1 MTETAPS
8 NLHLPQFT
16 YAEPANVSPVPP
28 GFQPQ
33 SEDTH
38 SQGFNFSALFQ
49 STVASSS
56 PGLSVLLSRSSQ
68 PPRASDEDNITSFI
82 GFSWGPALDA
92 FPAQES
98 HRISTSTL
106 DSNTPRPIRLPSTYL
121 TPNTNFVSPPWP
133 IQTDA
138 IPNRYTTPMR
148 PTALTPFQTLQRTGT
163 ARPSTLRRS
172 VSDREAMKQL
182 VDCVGMSARKIVLQ
196 SGRKPRILRSF
207 SSSGSL
213 KLKKDLGFVIPLQD
227 YGNTSSTSYTTSS
240 GDTGTLMTGA
250 TSQFTSALLQGR
262 PKENDNEIQ
271 VSGSEDTTDTE
282 GPPSPSPTPRPS
294 SSMSIL
300 STRRAGTP
308 TIGSMRIVSQ
318 GSTITMSLGV
328 PRSASVR
335 SMRSSSLSFNRSF
348 GGETSPGLLPHQE
361 SDTDKARGV
370 PTMGELE
377 KRLERLMADMRSLE
391 EKLGRLRQMAK

>member
-1 MTETAPS
+1 
-8 NLHLPQFT
+8 
-16 YAEPANVSPVPP
+16 
-28 GFQPQ
+28 
-33 SEDTH
+33 
-38 SQGFNFSALFQ
+38 
-49 STVASSS
+49 
-56 PGLSVLLSRSSQ
+56 
-68 PPRASDEDNITSFI
+68 
-82 GFSWGPALDA
+82 
-92 FPAQES
+92 
-98 HRISTSTL
+98 
-106 DSNTPRPIRLPSTYL
+106 
-121 TPNTNFVSPPWP
+121 
-133 IQTDA
+133 
-138 IPNRYTTPMR
+138 MR

-213 KLKKDLGFVIPLQD
+213 KLKKDLGFVIPLPD
-227 YGNTSSTSYTTSS
+227 YGNTTSTSHTTSN
-240 GDTGTLMTGA
+240 GDTGTLITGA

-262 PKENDNEIQ
+262 PKQNDNEIQ

-282 GPPSPSPTPRPS
+282 GPPSPSPTPRPG

-308 TIGSMRIVSQ
+308 TTSSMRIVSQ
-318 GSTITMSLGV
+318 GTTMTMSSSGMSTTSLGV

-335 SMRSSSLSFNRSF
+335 SMRSSSLSFNL
-348 GGETSPGLLPHQE
+348 GEGMSPGLLPHQG
-361 SDTDKARGV
+361 SDTDRARGV

-377 KRLERLMADMRSLE
+377 RRLERLMADMRSLE
-391 EKLGRLRQMAK
+391 EKLGRLRQRAT